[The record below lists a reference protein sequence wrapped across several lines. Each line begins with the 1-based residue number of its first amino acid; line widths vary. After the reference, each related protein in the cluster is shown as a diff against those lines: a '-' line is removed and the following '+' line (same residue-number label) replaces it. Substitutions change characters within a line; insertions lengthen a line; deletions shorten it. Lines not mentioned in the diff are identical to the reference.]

1 MRNTTRYIRRTRT
14 ARRPYQVQNFR
25 INYLEIRW
33 LYEQTFNERS
43 PMDVTY
49 DKIGE
54 MIRDHLGGDDTA
66 LGLKRM
72 KEMLDALRAEEAT
85 NPLRDRKFIGE

>member
-1 MRNTTRYIRRTRT
+1 MRKNARFISTPLRTRI
-14 ARRPYQVQNFR
+14 ARRPEPQNFS
-25 INYLEIRW
+25 ISYLEIRW

-54 MIRDHLGGDDTA
+54 MIRDHV
-66 LGLKRM
+66 GLKQM
-72 KEMLDALRAEEAT
+72 KAMLDALRAEEET
-85 NPLRDRKFIGE
+85 NPLISRKFIGDK